1 LININLP
8 RLLSLLA
15 VRVRP
20 TVQEKPVAV
29 MDAVVSV
36 ARRMVCVQ
44 HRAMNAKMAN
54 VFVSLTAICVS
65 AVIMGVAVHAVRV
78 VAGHPA
84 TAYNV

>member
-1 LININLP
+1 M
-8 RLLSLLA
+8 
-15 VRVRP
+15 
-20 TVQEKPVAV
+20 AV
-29 MDAVVSV
+29 MDAAVSV

-65 AVIMGVAVHAVRV
+65 AVIMDAAVHAVRAV
-78 VAGHPA
+78 VEHLA